1 MRERSGAAPVYN
13 SERRIVSGGERR
25 EGGGC
30 AAFIAVLLIIGAVVA
45 AVISVAAL
53 VDPFSWLPPVGEIWE
68 DCEESYDT
76 PGDDCDLAA
85 RYPGFWPHVIAN
97 FAYAVVAAVS
107 LAWLTVAVAE
117 LRAARFGRFSGPE
130 AVERYAEARQA
141 LALVGGIVGALA
153 TLPIIVAII

>member
-1 MRERSGAAPVYN
+1 M
-13 SERRIVSGGERR
+13 SGGQRK

-30 AAFIAVLLIIGAVVA
+30 AALIAALLIIGAVVA

-68 DCEESYDT
+68 DCEENYDT
-76 PGDDCDLAA
+76 PGDDCELAT

-97 FAYAVVAAVS
+97 FAYVVAAAALLV
-107 LAWLTVAVAE
+107 WLTVAVAE
-117 LRAARFGRFSGPE
+117 LRAARFARFAGPE

-141 LALVGGIVGALA
+141 LALVAGLVGALA
-153 TLPIIVAII
+153 ALPVIIAIT